1 MPMLIFYAHGGSD
14 NHGCEAIIRGTMVD
28 FHDKAMVFSGNVKA
42 DEQYELNK
50 LCEIRPDTYKRYYHP
65 IKWLWNRILNKII
78 HKNIVFMLIDGK
90 IKGTYLSVGGDN
102 YCYPSLL
109 KPVLLANKRIREKG
123 NTTILWGTSIE
134 PNVLENAEILD
145 DLNKYS
151 LIFARESITYEAL
164 CKKGL
169 KNKTYLFPD
178 PAFAMKPA
186 HSFLP
191 EELKGKKI
199 VGINI
204 SPLIFKYEE
213 GDNVIKDGYDK
224 IIRYLLNE
232 TDYEIM
238 FVPHVVK
245 KNNNDKTVINRFTK
259 QYNSSRICELE
270 NRRADEIKYCISQC
284 DFFVG
289 ARTHSTIAAYSSCV
303 PTLVIGYS
311 VKASG
316 IAKDIFGVDDGY
328 VADVRN
334 ATSGDTIFKCFMN
347 LFTRKNEI
355 REYMESFMPG
365 YINKT
370 RDAVDLLVKHI

>member
-1 MPMLIFYAHGGSD
+1 MLIFYAHGGSD
-14 NHGCEAIIRGTMVD
+14 NHGCEAIIRGTMAN
-28 FHDKAMVFSGNVKA
+28 FHDKSMVFSGNIKA
-42 DEQYELNK
+42 DELYGLNEM
-50 LCEIRPDTYKRYYHP
+50 CEIRPDSYKRYYHP
-65 IKWLWNRILNKII
+65 IKWLWNRTMNKLL

-109 KPVLLANKRIREKG
+109 KPVLQANKRIREKG
-123 NTTILWGTSIE
+123 NATILWGTSIE
-134 PNVLENAEILD
+134 PNVLENVEILA

-178 PAFAMKPA
+178 PAFALKPM
-186 HSFLP
+186 HSPLP
-191 EELKGKKI
+191 KELKGKRI

-213 GDNVIKDGYDK
+213 GNSAIKDGYDK
-224 IIRYLLNE
+224 IIRYLLDE
-232 TDYEIM
+232 TVYEIM
-238 FVPHVVK
+238 FIPHVVK
-245 KNNNDKTVINRFTK
+245 RNNNDETIITK
-259 QYNSSRICELE
+259 LAEQYNSNRISILE
-270 NRRADEIKYCISQC
+270 DRRADELKYCISKC

-316 IAKDIFGVDDGY
+316 IAKDIFGVDEEY
-328 VADVRN
+328 VVDVREV
-334 ATSGDTIFKCFMN
+334 TSGDSIFKCFFN

-355 REYMESFMPG
+355 REYLESFMPD

-370 RDAVDLLVKHI
+370 RDAVDLLVKNI